1 MRILQEDAKED
12 ALANIVCRHI
22 VNCLALNCAYGKMQV
37 QDGGHCA
44 EDDFAGETKTKIKA
58 KTKTNLIEIGAN

>member
-12 ALANIVCRHI
+12 AHANIVCRHI
-22 VNCLALNCAYGKMQV
+22 VNYLALNCAYGKMQV

-44 EDDFAGETKTKIKA
+44 EDDFAGETKT
-58 KTKTNLIEIGAN
+58 